1 MKIQKFLL
9 LTGLIPLLMS
19 CTGRPRVDAPVKEA
33 RAVWYSRFE
42 YCNSTRTH
50 DQDSIKQHISQ
61 VINKAADANFNIIIF
76 QIRGNGD
83 AYYKSDIEPWG
94 ELLTGEF
101 GKDPGWDPLE
111 YAIGIAHSRG
121 LELHAWINTFPVWRG
136 TNPPPETV
144 PRSPY
149 LAHPEWLVCDSS
161 GTPQPLTSHYV
172 SFSPGVP
179 QVHDYLINLAVDV
192 INRYNID
199 GIHFDYI
206 RYPEGSVDR
215 GYSHDAISVE
225 RFNNKKT
232 CNRFDLG
239 WEDWQREQLNQFVY
253 KMYNAAHKADP
264 GIKMS
269 TATIGSYEEGAW
281 TAYHAVYQDG
291 RRWAEL
297 GKVDFLAPMIYWE
310 RSHPTQP
317 FIPRSIEWQKN
328 AYDRYSFPGLGSYR
342 YNTDT
347 PPLTWDETLG
357 QIQDLR
363 ELGFKGMV
371 FFDAG
376 SLERHWENI
385 GKNEFATLSNIP
397 PMPWLDVP
405 PPVKPVDVNVE
416 YIGNDHIKVSW
427 KTPEESCK
435 TLRYNIYICDTDTPD
450 STSSKHLRKV
460 TGIGETSVEIELK
473 KTDYAL
479 ALSALNRAWVESPLT
494 DVIVLAE

>member
-9 LTGLIPLLMS
+9 FLGMIHLLVS
-19 CTGRPRVDAPVKEA
+19 CTATTRIEAPVKEA

-42 YCNSTRTH
+42 YCNYTRTH
-50 DQDSIKQHISQ
+50 DQDSIKQHIIQ
-61 VINKAADANFNIIIF
+61 TINKAADANFNIIIF

-111 YAIGIAHSRG
+111 FAIDVAHGRG
-121 LELHAWINTFPVWRG
+121 LELHAWINTFPAWRG
-136 TNPPPETV
+136 KNPPPETV
-144 PRSPY
+144 PLSPY

-179 QVHDYLINLAVDV
+179 AVHDYLINLAVDV
-192 INRYNID
+192 IRRYDID

-225 RFNNKKT
+225 RFNNSET
-232 CNRFDLG
+232 CNRFNFD

-253 KMYNAAHKADP
+253 KMYNAVHNADP
-264 GIKMS
+264 AIKMS
-269 TATIGSYEEGAW
+269 TATIGSYQEGAW

-291 RRWAEL
+291 RRWAEM
-297 GKVDFLAPMIYWE
+297 GKVDFIAPMIYWE

-317 FIPRSIEWQKN
+317 FLPRSLEWQKN

-342 YNTDT
+342 YNTDKD
-347 PPLTWDETLG
+347 PHTWDETLG
-357 QIQDLR
+357 QIRDLR
-363 ELGFKGMV
+363 DLGFKGMV

-376 SLERHWENI
+376 SLEKHWKTI
-385 GKNEFATLSNIP
+385 GRKEFATPSNIP

-405 PPVKPVDVNVE
+405 EPVRPTDITVE
-416 YIGNDHIKVSW
+416 FLEKDRILVSW
-427 KTPEESCK
+427 KNPDESCIAH
-435 TLRYNIYICDTDTPD
+435 RYNIFISDTENPD
-450 STSSKHLRKV
+450 STSSKHLRMV
-460 TGIGETSVEIELK
+460 TKIGETSAELQL
-473 KTDYAL
+473 KTSDKYL
-479 ALSALNRAWVESPLT
+479 FMSSLNKAWVESPLS
-494 DVIVLAE
+494 DMIELID